1 MGDLITIDAARAT
14 EIAAMT
20 VPALT
25 AELPT
30 LDRASLELVLAAEK
44 AKGESDERTTAI
56 AAVTSAIEAIDKA
69 EADAAAA
76 AVEAEAQ
83 AAAEP
88 VVYDGHTEMRNTDGG
103 GCSWR
108 GESYEPDADG
118 VVTVP
123 VAAAADLIDHGFTFV
138 PAKG

>member
-1 MGDLITIDAARAT
+1 MGDLITIDAARAD
-14 EIAAMT
+14 EIVALS

-25 AELPT
+25 EALAT
-30 LDRASLELVLAAEK
+30 LDITSLNLVRLAET
-44 AKGESDERTTAI
+44 AKEAPRTTAV
-56 AAVTSAIEAIDKA
+56 AAIESAIGALLPPEEPEVPEAPT
-69 EADAAAA
+69 
-76 AVEAEAQ
+76 
-83 AAAEP
+83 EP
-88 VVYDGHTEMRNTDGG
+88 VIYDGHTEMRNADGS

-123 VAAAADLIDHGFTFV
+123 VAAAADLLDHGFTFV

>member
-1 MGDLITIDAARAT
+1 MGDIITIDAARAA

-25 AELPT
+25 AELAA
-30 LDRASLELVLAAEK
+30 LDKPSLELVLEAEK

-56 AAVTSAIEAIDKA
+56 AAVTAAIDAIDKV

-76 AVEAEAQ
+76 EAEAS
-83 AAAEP
+83 APVEP
-88 VVYDGHTEMRNTDGG
+88 VIYDGHTEMRNADGS

-108 GESYEPDADG
+108 GTSYEPDADG

-123 VAAAADLIDHGFTFV
+123 VAACADLLDHGFSYV
-138 PAKG
+138 AAKG